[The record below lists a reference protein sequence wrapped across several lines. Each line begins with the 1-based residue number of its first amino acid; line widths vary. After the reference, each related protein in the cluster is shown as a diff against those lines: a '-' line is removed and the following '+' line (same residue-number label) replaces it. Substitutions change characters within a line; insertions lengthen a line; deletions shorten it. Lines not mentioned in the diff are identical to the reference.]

1 MGKQGRR
8 IVVGVDFGVCGDDAI
23 IEAIRLVA
31 SGWAT
36 QVHALHTLD
45 PAEVLDGP
53 SMPALAT
60 EERVLEDGPDALR
73 RRIAE
78 VAEDAELAL
87 PSGALFVHVRIGKAA
102 ETLRQFAVD
111 YDADLIIVGT
121 HKRRGLE
128 RLLLGSVAQ
137 HLVRN
142 ASCPVLVARPKDHSQ
157 QAKTQ
162 LPDLPYAPG
171 EEPAAQPIPVDRP
184 LHISSERVVEPS
196 SPVRIF

>member
-23 IEAIRLVA
+23 IEAVKLVA
-31 SGWAT
+31 TGWAT
-36 QVHALHTLD
+36 QLHALHTLD
-45 PAEVLDGP
+45 PSEVLDDP
-53 SMPALAT
+53 SMPALST
-60 EERVLEDGPDALR
+60 TERVLEDGPEALR

-78 VAEDAELAL
+78 VVQDAELSL
-87 PSGALFVHVRIGKAA
+87 PKDALFTHVRIGKAG
-102 ETLRQFAVD
+102 ETLQQFAVD
-111 YDADLIIVGT
+111 YDADLIVVGT

-137 HLVRN
+137 YLTRN
-142 ASCPVLVARPKDHSQ
+142 ASCPVLVARPKDHAQ
-157 QAKTQ
+157 QAKTV

-171 EEPAAQPIPVDRP
+171 EEPAAQLTPSDRP
-184 LHISSERVVEPS
+184 MHISTERVVEPS

>member
-8 IVVGVDFGVCGDDAI
+8 IVVGVDFGVCGDDAL
-23 IEAIRLVA
+23 IEAINLVTC
-31 SGWAT
+31 GWAS
-36 QVHALHTLD
+36 QLHALHTLD
-45 PAEVLDGP
+45 PAEVLDDP

-60 EERVLEDGPDALR
+60 EDRVLEDGPAALR

-78 VAEDAELAL
+78 VAEDAGISL
-87 PSGALFVHVRIGKAA
+87 PEGALFVHVRLGKPGEA
-102 ETLRQFAVD
+102 LQQFAVD
-111 YDADLIIVGT
+111 YDADLIVVGT

-137 HLVRN
+137 YLTRN
-142 ASCPVLVARPKDHSQ
+142 ASCPVLVARPKDHAQ
-157 QAKTQ
+157 QAKTV

-171 EEPAAQPIPVDRP
+171 EEPAAPPPPSDRP
-184 LHISSERVVEPS
+184 MHISTERAVEPS